1 MKLTIFR
8 KALILVSVPL
18 LFQLAFTALVAVM
31 QKRNADAGQWFA
43 HTIVRAGEKERAL
56 VRLKARYGKESTED
70 LQTELEKFM
79 NEEQRLEDLRQHTLR
94 DAQQWLQWL
103 AVGGVTLSLL
113 TTAIL
118 ASVLIRGVRD
128 RLLVLTEN
136 VQRFAQGEE
145 LAPPITGSDEI
156 TLVDRAFRD
165 MARDLGQAQDALRDQ
180 ARMLRKLNED
190 LERRVLERTAEL
202 AESNRQL
209 AEKNQENE
217 MFVYSVS
224 HDLRSPLVNLQGFS
238 EELNLVC
245 QDLRGRLTGSGV
257 PQEVREWAGGLL
269 DGDMAQSIRFIQTG
283 VTRLSHII
291 DALLRLSRAGRVEY
305 QWQPVDVFATVTR
318 VTESMNGTIADR
330 SAAVTVGSL
339 PPAWG
344 DPTAVEQLFANL
356 IGNALNYLDPER
368 PGAIEVGTVHPAEG
382 HAPNGDCRFRTY
394 YVRDNG
400 RGISEN
406 YRSKIF
412 QAFQRLH
419 PQAAKGE
426 GIGLA
431 MVHRIVERHGG
442 RIWFESVE
450 GAGTTFYVSLPTPL
464 APEDPKGPQL
474 NGVHQRGN
482 DDHAISATGYS
493 PGR

>member
-1 MKLTIFR
+1 
-8 KALILVSVPL
+8 L
-18 LFQLAFTALVAVM
+18 LFQLAFTALVSAM
-31 QKRNADAGQWFA
+31 QKRNADAGQWYA
-43 HTIVRAGEKERAL
+43 HTIVRSGDKERAL
-56 VRLKARYGKESTED
+56 ARIKARYGKESMED
-70 LQTELEKFM
+70 LRSELEGFM

-113 TTAIL
+113 STAIL
-118 ASVLIRGVRD
+118 ASVLIRGIRN

-136 VQRFAQGEE
+136 VQRFAQGKE

-180 ARMLRKLNED
+180 ARVLRELNEE
-190 LERRVLERTAEL
+190 LERRVLERTSQL

-245 QDLRGRLTGSGV
+245 QDLRERLSGAGV
-257 PQEVREWAGGLL
+257 PQEVSKSATALL

-305 QWQPVDVFATVTR
+305 QWQPVDVFATATR
-318 VTESMNGTIADR
+318 VTESMNGTVGDR
-330 SAAVTVGSL
+330 SASVTVGGL

-368 PGAIEVGTVHPAEG
+368 PGAIEVGTVHPVEAP
-382 HAPNGDCRFRTY
+382 APNGGCRFRTY

-400 RGISEN
+400 RGIPEN

-419 PQAAKGE
+419 PKAAEGE
-426 GIGLA
+426 GVGLA

-442 RIWFESVE
+442 RIWFESAE
-450 GAGTTFYVSLPTPL
+450 GAGTTFFVSLPTPL
-464 APEDPKGPQL
+464 GPEASKTPEL
-474 NGVHQRGN
+474 NGIQQRGN
-482 DDHAISATGYS
+482 DDHAIAATGYS